1 MQLSSI
7 LSNIPFLKNL
17 RSDAGQSQVA
27 PAQSESVSSSAPNV
41 EDIRRQAIEDTV
53 EISPSASR
61 SLEQLDTEA
70 ELSKEEVFS
79 ILDSTRSVLESN
91 DNFSLGLDQARAQ
104 GL

>member
-17 RSDAGQSQVA
+17 RSEAGQSQGVSE
-27 PAQSESVSSSAPNV
+27 QSDKVSSSAPSV

-70 ELSKEEVFS
+70 ELSKEEVLS

-91 DNFSLGLDQARAQ
+91 DNFSLGLDQTRAQ
-104 GL
+104 NL